1 MKITK
6 PHENIIKIYLDSV
19 SEKPKALKYLLEQ
32 GCVKT
37 QYVEP
42 LFMAAPE
49 YLGQLLAKDKLTRRS
64 VVNITYNVII
74 SNPFITI
81 TGKYFLN
88 TLIYMLLFLE
98 AFVSISFI
106 LAK

>member
-49 YLGQLLAKDKLTRRS
+49 YLGQLLAKDKPAEGKTYALTGGPKDKC
-64 VVNITYNVII
+64 I
-74 SNPFITI
+74 
-81 TGKYFLN
+81 LN
-88 TLIYMLLFLE
+88 GNTWSE
-98 AFVSISFI
+98 SEV
-106 LAK
+106 KV